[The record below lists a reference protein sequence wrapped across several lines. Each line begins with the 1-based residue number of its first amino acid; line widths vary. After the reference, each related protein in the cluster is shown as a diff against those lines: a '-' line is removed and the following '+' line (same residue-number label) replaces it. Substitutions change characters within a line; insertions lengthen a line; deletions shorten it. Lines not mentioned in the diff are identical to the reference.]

1 MQLESTSRRLPIYVV
16 IDISSS
22 MSGAPIEAVNAGLR
36 DFEAALRSDP
46 HALETAYVSIITF
59 ESTAQQIC
67 PLTEAGLFK
76 APALDASGGTA
87 LGAALRKLGE
97 CFDSDLRPKAADHP
111 GDWKPLV
118 FLMTDGEP
126 NDDGWRADAEQ
137 FKKRQTTLP
146 ANLIA
151 VACGLHANV
160 AVLKELT
167 GMVLLMQDL
176 GPESFRNLFQWVS
189 QSVKVAS
196 KAAGQPATTGP
207 QLPAPPPGFTIA
219 L

>member
-1 MQLESTSRRLPIYVV
+1 MQLEGTSRRLPIYLV
-16 IDISSS
+16 IDVSSS
-22 MSGAPIEAVNAGLR
+22 MSGAPIEAANTGLR
-36 DFEAALRSDP
+36 DLEAALRADP

-59 ESTAQQIC
+59 ESTAQQIY

-76 APALDASGGTA
+76 APAMAASGGTA

-97 CFDSDLRPKAADHP
+97 CFDKDLRPKAADHP

-118 FLMTDGEP
+118 FLLTDGEP
-126 NDDGWRADAEQ
+126 TDKDWRAEAEQ
-137 FKKRQTTLP
+137 FKKRQTSLP

-151 VACGLHANV
+151 VACGPQANV
-160 AVLKELT
+160 SVLKELT
-167 GMVLLMQDL
+167 EMVVLMQDI
-176 GPESFRNLFQWVS
+176 GPESFRKLFQWVS

-196 KAAGQPATTGP
+196 KAAGQPAAAGP
-207 QLPAPPPGFTIA
+207 QLPTPPPGFTIA

>member
-1 MQLESTSRRLPIYVV
+1 MQLEGTSRRLPIYVV
-16 IDISSS
+16 IDVSSS

-59 ESTAQQIC
+59 ESTAQQVC

-76 APALDASGGTA
+76 APVMTASGATE

-97 CFDSDLRPKAADHP
+97 CFDRDLRPKAADHP
-111 GDWKPLV
+111 GDYKPLV

-126 NDDGWRADAEQ
+126 TDAGWRNDAQ
-137 FKKRQTTLP
+137 WFQQRQTSRP

-151 VACGLHANV
+151 VGCGPHANL
-160 AVLKELT
+160 AMLKELT
-167 GMVLLMQDL
+167 GMVLDMPDVS
-176 GPESFRNLFQWVS
+176 PESFRKLFQWVS

-196 KAAGQPATTGP
+196 KVAGLPAAAGP